1 MYSWTTANN
10 KISSYNISSN
20 YYVPGI
26 ILIALHVLSHLIPKT
41 TLWQKNHYF
50 QFTDETEAQ
59 RG

>member
-10 KISSYNISSN
+10 KIGNYNLSSN

-26 ILIALHVLSHLIPKT
+26 ILIALHVLSHLILKT
-41 TLWQKNHYF
+41 TLWQKNHYS
-50 QFTDETEAQ
+50 QFIEDTEAQ